1 MIRDDIISLAD
12 VDTIA
17 GSPYM
22 LVAELVTDPAAATG
36 GEGLTW
42 DSVLT
47 PLHRYTPCIT
57 ITFLPIVNGAIL
69 SDKVTPCVEL
79 SATY

>member
-36 GEGLTW
+36 KEGGAANVQL
-42 DSVLT
+42 S
-47 PLHRYTPCIT
+47 YTCH
-57 ITFLPIVNGAIL
+57 
-69 SDKVTPCVEL
+69 
-79 SATY
+79 

>member
-1 MIRDDIISLAD
+1 MPVCICRGNMIRDDIISLAD

-36 GEGLTW
+36 KEGGAANVQL
-42 DSVLT
+42 S
-47 PLHRYTPCIT
+47 YTRH
-57 ITFLPIVNGAIL
+57 
-69 SDKVTPCVEL
+69 
-79 SATY
+79 